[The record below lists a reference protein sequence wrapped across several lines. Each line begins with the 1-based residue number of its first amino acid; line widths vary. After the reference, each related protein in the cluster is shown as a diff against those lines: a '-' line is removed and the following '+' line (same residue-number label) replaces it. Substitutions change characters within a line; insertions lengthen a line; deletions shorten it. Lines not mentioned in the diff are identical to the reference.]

1 MKGFLVKFLTLLLAF
16 LLLLAI
22 LEYAYAALESDY
34 SYKAE
39 HLNHSENTYE
49 TIILGSSHAYYGI
62 DPQAFKNST
71 FNLAHVSQSLDLD
84 VYLLNKYKK
93 KTNFNTVII
102 PISYFSFQQSLFESE
117 ESWRATD
124 YYYSYGLKTVPLETK
139 LFLLSQKKNIFRAL
153 YQSAFSGT
161 SARRYVDDHGFAKA
175 DHNQSNITL
184 GNAQIAIKRHSMSE
198 QQLQSDYTLNP
209 QFSLLRNCIENNAEL
224 RFVLVSLPVHKLYAD
239 ARDSAQ
245 IEYVDNCIQSLISL
259 NENVA
264 YYNLDTLAL
273 SETDFKDTDHL
284 SKTGADKIS
293 SLLNKIITRPEAD
306 YIGDLSN

>member
-1 MKGFLVKFLTLLLAF
+1 MKRFLVKFLTLLLAF

-84 VYLLNKYKK
+84 IYLLDKYKK

-102 PISYFSFQQSLFESE
+102 PISYFSFQQSLFESD

-139 LFLLSQKKNIFRAL
+139 LFCSVKRKISFAPFIGLLFLVHPRGDMWMTMVSQKPIII
-153 YQSAFSGT
+153 
-161 SARRYVDDHGFAKA
+161 KA
-175 DHNQSNITL
+175 IL
-184 GNAQIAIKRHSMSE
+184 LWEMLK
-198 QQLQSDYTLNP
+198 LQ
-209 QFSLLRNCIENNAEL
+209 
-224 RFVLVSLPVHKLYAD
+224 
-239 ARDSAQ
+239 
-245 IEYVDNCIQSLISL
+245 
-259 NENVA
+259 
-264 YYNLDTLAL
+264 
-273 SETDFKDTDHL
+273 
-284 SKTGADKIS
+284 
-293 SLLNKIITRPEAD
+293 
-306 YIGDLSN
+306 

>member
-1 MKGFLVKFLTLLLAF
+1 
-16 LLLLAI
+16 
-22 LEYAYAALESDY
+22 
-34 SYKAE
+34 
-39 HLNHSENTYE
+39 
-49 TIILGSSHAYYGI
+49 
-62 DPQAFKNST
+62 
-71 FNLAHVSQSLDLD
+71 
-84 VYLLNKYKK
+84 
-93 KTNFNTVII
+93 
-102 PISYFSFQQSLFESE
+102 
-117 ESWRATD
+117 
-124 YYYSYGLKTVPLETK
+124 
-139 LFLLSQKKNIFRAL
+139 
-153 YQSAFSGT
+153 
-161 SARRYVDDHGFAKA
+161 
-175 DHNQSNITL
+175 
-184 GNAQIAIKRHSMSE
+184 MSE

-239 ARDSAQ
+239 ARYSAQ

-306 YIGDLSN
+306 YIGDVSN